1 MARLR
6 PRALFVKMDKRI
18 TPMEIDI
25 QIRNLVR
32 RQVDE
37 ARIRKAIAAAVNGE
51 NGRGAAK
58 RTEISVVLIGKK
70 RMAAINQKYRGVAS
84 ATDVLSFAHCE
95 GKELAGGRI
104 LGELVICP
112 EVIAQDAKRARH
124 AFDYQAA
131 WAAVHGT
138 LHLLGYDHE
147 RGGEQE
153 REMRQK
159 EKYYLSKLKTENK
172 KGKTKI
178 KN

>member
-1 MARLR
+1 MEPIIEINNLTGRKINAPLIKKAAASVMKEESKSRGELSLVFVGKNR
-6 PRALFVKMDKRI
+6 IRALNK
-18 TPMEIDI
+18 
-25 QIRNLVR
+25 
-32 RQVDE
+32 
-37 ARIRKAIAAAVNGE
+37 
-51 NGRGAAK
+51 
-58 RTEISVVLIGKK
+58 
-70 RMAAINQKYRGVAS
+70 KYRMVDC

-95 GKELAGGRI
+95 GKELVGGRI

-112 EVIAQDAKRARH
+112 EVVAQDAKTAGCD
-124 AFDYQAA
+124 FDYQTA
-131 WAAVHGT
+131 WVAIHGA

-159 EKYYLSKLKTENK
+159 EKYYLSKLKTENE